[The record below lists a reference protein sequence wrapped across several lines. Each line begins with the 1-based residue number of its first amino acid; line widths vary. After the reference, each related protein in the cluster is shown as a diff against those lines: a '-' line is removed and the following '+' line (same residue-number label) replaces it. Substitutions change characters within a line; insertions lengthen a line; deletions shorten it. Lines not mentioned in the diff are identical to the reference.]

1 MKHLWLVVWA
11 FRAMWRE
18 KSIQRADRVRLF
30 VKTLC
35 LYWSFLGFVDLDRP
49 TTQLHRAML
58 AALMTAIYDYETDT
72 RPVARFEDSICARL
86 LKTYPVGREAEI
98 VAENMMR
105 RDLARTFSE
114 DGLERGSD
122 ALVFYSLFINSSW
135 MTGLR
140 PRQIRHFG
148 FLLQIIDDLH
158 DYKADMRTGDQNCL
172 RGSGRERHLAS
183 AQAFIESPFWNELE
197 KRSWVYTYLRF
208 ECMRKLDEF
217 SGHVRP
223 SFRQFVKVARLQTAV
238 YAALLTSIGFML
250 YRPIA
255 WGAMLSCAL
264 SFSLATMSIMMH
276 NDICDWR
283 IDLRKGKDF
292 AYRNMYALAGFWM
305 KLNVAV
311 VLSLAV
317 VSLYSNGA
325 ATLIGLTWAIGLGYA
340 GLKHRELLQSW
351 LVAFCA
357 AMPVLA
363 GSAHRESIKLAALAV
378 FGFFFFLV
386 NARERLSDI
395 RDRDA
400 DQGLKRTLAAR
411 HSVNMVSIM
420 SVVMSLMFAS
430 ICLSPFPI
438 VMMACAL
445 LMGAAII
452 CSGPLFIFTRSP
464 WLGSALLSLQLTIV
478 TALVG
483 VFAYTI

>member
-11 FRAMWRE
+11 LRAMWRE

-35 LYWSFLGFVDLDRP
+35 LYWSFLGFVDLDQQVD
-49 TTQLHRAML
+49 QLHRAML

-72 RPVARFEDSICARL
+72 KPVARFEDSICARL
-86 LKTYPVGREAEI
+86 LKTYQVGLEATA

-105 RDLARTFSE
+105 QDLARAFSAH
-114 DGLERGSD
+114 GLERGSD
-122 ALVFYSLFINSSW
+122 ALVFYSLVINSSW
-135 MTGLR
+135 MADIR
-140 PRQIRHFG
+140 PREIRRFG

-158 DYKADMRTGDQNCL
+158 DYEQDMRSGDQNCL
-172 RGSGRERHLAS
+172 RGSGKEKYLAS
-183 AQAFIESPFWNELE
+183 AQAFIESSFWAELE
-197 KRSWVYTYLRF
+197 KRSWVYTFLRF

-217 SGHVRP
+217 SGHARP
-223 SFRQFVKVARLQTAV
+223 SFRQFVKVGRLQTAV
-238 YAALLTSIGFML
+238 YAASLTCIGFML
-250 YRPIA
+250 HRPID
-255 WGAMLSCAL
+255 WLVMLSSAA
-264 SFSLATMSIMMH
+264 SFALATMSIMMY

-283 IDLRKGKDF
+283 IDLRKRKDF

-311 VLSLAV
+311 VLSLEAV
-317 VSLYSNGA
+317 SFYSTGA
-325 ATLIGLTWAIGLGYA
+325 ATLIGLTWFIGLGYA
-340 GLKHRELLQSW
+340 GLKHRELVQSW

-363 GSAHRESIKLAALAV
+363 GSVHHESIKLAVLAV
-378 FGFFFFLV
+378 FGFFFFLM

-430 ICLSPFPI
+430 ICLSPFPV